1 MTSLWNWLDRAA
13 ERRARRLAQ
22 TTSRRSVLVGIGRAL
37 VASAFTLPVLPFD
50 RTGQALAAGAQ
61 GAGARKKGAPT
72 DTDCDYWRYCSVDG
86 FLCSCCGGSATS
98 CPPGSTA
105 SKVAWVGT
113 CLNPAD
119 GRNYLVSYTDCCGRT
134 PCGSCF
140 CNTNHGDRPGYRLG
154 VHNDVNWCMA
164 NDSRP
169 HAVRRSSPATAS
181 PVTAR
186 RARACRAWRRRWPG
200 RSRRCWPGPR
210 VAAMCCGCCCTA

>member
-22 TTSRRSVLVGIGRAL
+22 TTSRRSVLVGVGRAL

-50 RTGQALAAGAQ
+50 RTGQALAAGAH

-113 CLNPAD
+113 CRNPND
-119 GRNYLVSYTDCCGRT
+119 GKDYLVSYNDCCGKPT
-134 PCGSCF
+134 VGNSTFCF
-140 CNTNHGDRPGYRLG
+140 TNKGERPGYRMGL
-154 VHNDVNWCMA
+154 HNDINWCMA
-164 NDSRP
+164 NENKGY
-169 HAVRRSSPATAS
+169 H
-181 PVTAR
+181 
-186 RARACRAWRRRWPG
+186 
-200 RSRRCWPGPR
+200 
-210 VAAMCCGCCCTA
+210 CTVSVVVGLADE